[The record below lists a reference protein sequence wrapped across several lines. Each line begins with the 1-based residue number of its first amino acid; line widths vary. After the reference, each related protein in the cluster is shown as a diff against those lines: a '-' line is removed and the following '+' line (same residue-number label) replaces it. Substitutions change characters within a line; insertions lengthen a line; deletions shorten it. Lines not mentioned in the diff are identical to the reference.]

1 MHRAGGRG
9 SPGARDT
16 VTTPAPANDGLE
28 SGQLGTA
35 DVTASTVANTGP
47 GIDFYFGFGV
57 IAVTASAAAPLPI
70 SAAAAAVL
78 LRALGVAEFTRAE
91 PSAGSFIEFV
101 ESGLGPFAVMTWVA
115 GNVSVLATLVSGSN
129 SQSRMV
135 YDGGRTGKLPRWLGI
150 VREPTHTPVR
160 ALVAIV
166 LGRPVGQRRLGRRP
180 RRRRGHGIDGPRRPY
195 AARSTLGTIVIRFVY
210 LLTMVSLPVYA
221 WHRHRD
227 RFSVV
232 RPVVLPLLGAAALV
246 VPFVSLCTPGQPSPY
261 HVFPYAALVVAAVVG
276 SFDAAWVVARRRH

>member
-57 IAVTASAAAPLPI
+57 IAVTASAAAPLTI

-135 YDGGRTGKLPRWLGI
+135 Y
-150 VREPTHTPVR
+150 VRETTHTPVR

-195 AARSTLGTIVIRFVY
+195 AERSTLGTIVIRFVY

-232 RPVVLPLLGAAALV
+232 RPVVLPLLGAAALNPQRGRITTPCGGLAQV
-246 VPFVSLCTPGQPSPY
+246 DLQTKIQGLC
-261 HVFPYAALVVAAVVG
+261 
-276 SFDAAWVVARRRH
+276 